1 MWRHLNSDSGF
12 STGKKPTR
20 TRAPRAM
27 PTCGVDAFAVTV
39 WRHHAAARGLLP
51 LGHALTFPRPYRRR
65 RGAGRSTI
73 HSRACRRGGWG
84 APLRAAPHQPPLR
97 RARQNAGGS
106 CRTYRSLCPVLKF
119 RRHPARRWHHPHAC
133 GARQRGRLPLP
144 RCKAALLPMV
154 RGGGRPRKGKAAP
167 ALAGTGGLTTDWRS
181 SNESIRQAPIR
192 LHRSR
197 L

>member
-20 TRAPRAM
+20 TRAPCAM

-51 LGHALTFPRPYRRR
+51 LRHALTFPRPYRRR

-84 APLRAAPHQPPLR
+84 APSPRRPRPAAAAACTPKRRRVMPNLPLVVSCVEVPEASGPPVAPPACVR
-97 RARQNAGGS
+97 GSTAG
-106 CRTYRSLCPVLKF
+106 RI
-119 RRHPARRWHHPHAC
+119 
-133 GARQRGRLPLP
+133 PLP

-154 RGGGRPRKGKAAP
+154 RGGGRPRKGKAAQV
-167 ALAGTGGLTTDWRS
+167 LAGAGGLATDWRS
-181 SNESIRQAPIR
+181 SNDS
-192 LHRSR
+192 SR
-197 L
+197 RDSLRGHVRP

>member
-27 PTCGVDAFAVTV
+27 PTCGVDAFSVTV
-39 WRHHAAARGLLP
+39 WRHHAAARGLMP
-51 LGHALTFPRPYRRR
+51 
-65 RGAGRSTI
+65 
-73 HSRACRRGGWG
+73 RACVDFPATVPQAAWRRALDDPFACMPPWRLGRTS
-84 APLRAAPHQPPLR
+84 PRRPPHQPPLR

-119 RRHPARRWHHPHAC
+119 RRHPARRWPRPHAC

-167 ALAGTGGLTTDWRS
+167 VLAGAGGLTTDWRS
-181 SNESIRQAPIR
+181 SNDS
-192 LHRSR
+192 SR
-197 L
+197 RDSLRGHACP